1 MDTFKKISIYLSVL
15 LFAVWKA
22 LGRDNVK
29 LIEIVTRKKTNGSV
43 RF

>member
-1 MDTFKKISIYLSVL
+1 MLLKNISNYLSMVL
-15 LFAVWKA
+15 IAVWKA
-22 LGRDNVK
+22 LGRDNAR

>member
-1 MDTFKKISIYLSVL
+1 MLFKNISINLSMVL
-15 LFAVWKA
+15 IAVWKA
-22 LGRDNVK
+22 LGRDNVR